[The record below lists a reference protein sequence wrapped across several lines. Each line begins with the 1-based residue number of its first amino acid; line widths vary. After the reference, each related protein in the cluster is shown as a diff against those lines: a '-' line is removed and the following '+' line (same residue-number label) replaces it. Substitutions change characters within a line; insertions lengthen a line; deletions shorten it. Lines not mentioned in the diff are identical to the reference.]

1 MTDQWGLTEHGFL
14 RPSYNDLLDAYEVRA
29 KELFGAGTNLTVRS
43 PMGIFIRIFAW
54 FSGLAWQL
62 AETVYNS
69 GYIDTA
75 AGVSLARLG
84 AFIGI
89 RRLAAQKAT
98 GSVTIT
104 GDPGARISA
113 GMLFSSNSGARFVT
127 IQTALIGADGTVI
140 TPVQAFDVGPAG
152 NVDAGEIV
160 HIVTPVATI
169 TGVTNADPT
178 AGGRDRETDQQFRD
192 RYLASVDKPGGSNTD
207 AIRAELLTLPGVLS
221 AQVWENETDEVDE
234 DGLLPH
240 SILAIVYGGHDDDIQ
255 RAIFRRKAGGIQTN
269 GNVEGTV
276 VDASGRTKTILFSRP
291 AEVPIFVHIYDI
303 VTDPTYGGPE
313 TIQAAV
319 INYIGSADSDDDM
332 PGLPIG
338 ESVYYNRLICPINA
352 VVGLVDYG
360 MEISVD
366 GDNWYK
372 DNVTIGPAQKVVTSL
387 DKVVII
393 S

>member
-14 RPSYNDLLDAYEVRA
+14 RPSYNDLLDAFEVRA
-29 KELFGAGTNLTVRS
+29 KELFGAGANLTVRS
-43 PMGIFIRIFAW
+43 PLGIFIRIFAW

-62 AETVYNS
+62 SETVYNS

-75 AGVSLARLG
+75 AGVSLSRLG

-89 RRLAAQKAT
+89 RRLSAQKAT

-127 IQTALIGADGTVI
+127 ITTAHIGNDGTAI
-140 TPVQAFDVGPAG
+140 TPVQAFNTGPDG
-152 NVDAGEIV
+152 NVGAGEIV
-160 HIVTPVATI
+160 HIVTPVATL
-169 TGVTNADPT
+169 TGVINETPT

-207 AIRAELLTLPGVLS
+207 AIRAELLTLPGILS
-221 AQVWENETDEVDE
+221 ALVWENETDEVDE

-240 SILAIVYGGHDDDIQ
+240 SILAIVHGAHDDDIR

-269 GNVEGTV
+269 GDVEGTIR
-276 VDASGRTKTILFSRP
+276 DASGRDKTILFSRP
-291 AEVPIFVHIYDI
+291 AEVPIYVTIHEL
-303 VTDPTYGGPE
+303 VTDDTFGGPE
-313 TIQAAV
+313 TIRAAV
-319 INYIGSADSDDDM
+319 IAYIGSDNDEEEL

-338 ESVYYNRLICPINA
+338 DSVYYNRLVCPINA
-352 VVGLVDYG
+352 VVGLIDYTL
-360 MEISVD
+360 EI
-366 GDNWYK
+366 GTEGGFMGRDNIL
-372 DNVTIGPAQKVVTSL
+372 IGPAQKAVTNTEL
-387 DKVVII
+387 VVIV
-393 S
+393 